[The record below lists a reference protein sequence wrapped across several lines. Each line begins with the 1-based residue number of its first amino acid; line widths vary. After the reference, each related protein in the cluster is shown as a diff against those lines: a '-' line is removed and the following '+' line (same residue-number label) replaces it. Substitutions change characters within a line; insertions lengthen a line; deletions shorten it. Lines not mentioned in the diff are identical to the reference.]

1 MEDRRINIKEL
12 LYRILCSWRAIVI
25 AMLIGALL
33 MNGLA
38 FLRANSNY
46 QAAIHSNEES
56 DPQLI
61 QDKFESSLSEKQIT
75 QVQAL
80 ASYTASCRENCQA
93 LVNYTRSSIRF
104 HIDPECVPTLE
115 LLYMIDSNRDASS
128 PLIIDHSYS
137 EDIMAGFDGA
147 ITSDDVC
154 RKMADAIDGPENTIY
169 LRELLES
176 VHKGNTLSIK
186 IIADGQ
192 ETCEK
197 LADVLEEA
205 VNEQLSPLQQIYGNF
220 TISLVSRTYTE
231 NSNPDLLDEQAN
243 IAKSLKDLSASVAET
258 PSGLSSEEDAYYR
271 FLLSSQ
277 FEGKTDPQ
285 ENDLARPGYLYPKYV
300 FVGAIAGLFVV
311 CLWIVLKVLL
321 FGMLHSPADCTEKVL
336 AILPIRAEKHRIL
349 AVIDR
354 WLLNLFYRK
363 EVAFSEENRL
373 SMVAAAACASIE
385 KAGMKHVLISSA
397 CNDEDIQRI
406 KSIICQMLAN
416 QAAQTAVVSSVLEDP
431 EALTA
436 LSGAD
441 GIIFVEHIG
450 ASNYYDVCAQNTICK
465 EYSVPVIGYVVLR

>member
-1 MEDRRINIKEL
+1 MVDRQIDIKEL
-12 LYRILCSWRAIVI
+12 LYRIVRSWRAIII

-46 QAAIHSNEES
+46 QAAIHSNDKS
-56 DPQLI
+56 DPQQV

-75 QVQAL
+75 RVQAL
-80 ASYTASCRENCQA
+80 ASYAVSCQENCQA
-93 LVNYTRSSIRF
+93 IVNYTKASIRF

-115 LLYMIDSNRDASS
+115 LLYVIDSNRDASS

-154 RKMADAIDGPENTIY
+154 HKMADAIDGPEDTIY
-169 LRELLES
+169 LRELLGS
-176 VHKGNTLSIK
+176 VHEGNTLRIK
-186 IIADGQ
+186 IIADNR
-192 ETCEK
+192 ESCEK
-197 LADVLEEA
+197 MANIVEDT

-231 NSNPDLLDEQAN
+231 NSDPNLLTEHTN
-243 IAKSLKDLSASVAET
+243 IAKSLKDLSANVAEV
-258 PSGLSSEEDAYYR
+258 PSGLSGEEDAYYQ
-271 FLLSSQ
+271 FLISDQLSEKDDTQ
-277 FEGKTDPQ
+277 K
-285 ENDLARPGYLYPKYV
+285 NDLVRPGYFYPKYV

-311 CLWIVLKVLL
+311 CLWIGLKVLL
-321 FGMLHSPADCTEKVL
+321 FGMLLSPADCCEKVL
-336 AILPIRAEKHRIL
+336 AILPIRTQKRRIL
-349 AVIDR
+349 SVIDR

-373 SMVAAAACASIE
+373 SMVAAAACASIK

-406 KSIICQMLAN
+406 KSAICNMLTK
-416 QAAQTAVVSSVLEDP
+416 QAVQATAVSSVLEDP
-431 EALTA
+431 ESLTA
-436 LSGAD
+436 LSSAD
-441 GIIFVEHIG
+441 GAIFVEHIG
-450 ASNYYDVCAQNTICK
+450 ASNHYDICAQNTICN
-465 EYSVPVIGYVVLR
+465 EYSVPIIGYVVLR